1 MPISCKRRCERCV
14 SRNQRRINA
23 EDLASAL
30 DLETDQVQAILEAMQ
45 GRVLDGNRLTG
56 WFSRQAQDQG
66 SAERAKIWR
75 ETHKTQVP
83 QNKRL
88 IKNRTDRTFGK
99 VREQNERVREH
110 REEKRREEKR
120 EEQTPTEFPAVATSP
135 VPVSVSEK
143 PGEPESDVEA
153 ERKKRA
159 EIEREWGPALDAL
172 LADKSVLAPG
182 RIQLQTQANL
192 QPAQKRPFAD
202 RFDTFQLACA
212 ECGLSTGSV
221 QMERSNEQWAKLH
234 FVDRVAA
241 VTGLYERKHAGQF
254 KETRYLPKPANYLRD
269 WQWED
274 PIRYSADNEPFVDPV
289 MAEYKRQDAE
299 NRARRAE
306 REAKREIDD
315 AAFRARGGVN
325 VA

>member
-1 MPISCKRRCERCV
+1 LFKTERTERSETFATSARGSLYNLSSGSPM
-14 SRNQRRINA
+14 SRNGGSVPLQLYGNCWGSEDERTVARKYYDSLIIGGQKVLTRQPPAGQNVQTAAGTRRLGKTA
-23 EDLASAL
+23 AY
-30 DLETDQVQAILEAMQ
+30 
-45 GRVLDGNRLTG
+45 LTLPNLT
-56 WFSRQAQDQG
+56 
-66 SAERAKIWR
+66 K
-75 ETHKTQVP
+75 P
-83 QNKRL
+83 
-88 IKNRTDRTFGK
+88 
-99 VREQNERVREH
+99 
-110 REEKRREEKR
+110 
-120 EEQTPTEFPAVATSP
+120 EEQTELSPAETSP
-135 VPVSVSEK
+135 VRASVSEK
-143 PGEPESDVEA
+143 PEEPEAEPEPDAEA
-153 ERKKRA
+153 EQKKRA

-221 QMERSNEQWAKLH
+221 QMERSNEEWAKLH
-234 FVDRVAA
+234 LVDRVAA
-241 VTGLYERKHAGQF
+241 AAGLYERKHAGQF

-269 WQWED
+269 RQWED

-306 REAKREIDD
+306 REAKREVDD
-315 AAFRARGGVN
+315 AHFVQAAV
-325 VA
+325 